1 VLKSSFLILIVVVSL
16 IVSIASYNSFLV
28 VSNLTL
34 ASTVRF
40 SFYSY
45 SDISSIWLFK
55 SAIEPF
61 ANVFSNSFY
70 CLICLVI

>member
-1 VLKSSFLILIVVVSL
+1 MLKSSFLILIVVVSL
-16 IVSIASYNSFLV
+16 ILSIASYNSFLV

-45 SDISSIWLFK
+45 SDISSI
-55 SAIEPF
+55 
-61 ANVFSNSFY
+61 
-70 CLICLVI
+70 